1 MNSTS
6 IRPFAWMPWASVSV
20 LLLAA
25 GLAGCSRP
33 QAQPEP
39 VRAVR
44 LLTVG
49 QGSAAASQEF
59 AAEVKARTESRL
71 SFRVGGKLLERRA
84 ELGDSVKAGQLLA
97 RIDPTDLQLGQEAA
111 QAALRAAQA
120 NLDQVT
126 ADLKRA
132 RELFAQNFVGAA
144 EVERRDTAV
153 KAAQA
158 QLEQARAQAGV
169 QGNQAQYARLLAD
182 VSGVVT
188 AVEAEPGAVL
198 GAGTPVLRLAH
209 DGPRDVVF
217 SVPED
222 RVAALRALRG
232 KPGAIQVTLWS
243 GSGAGVPAPLPAT
256 LREVAAAADPATRT
270 YLAKA
275 DVGRAEVRLGQTA
288 TVRVAGAS
296 REGVVRLPLS
306 ALTEQGGRSMVWL
319 LDPQEMTVRPHPVQ
333 VAGADGRQ
341 VLVSG
346 GLAVGAEVV
355 TAGVHAL
362 APGQKV
368 KRYQEPRSGSTLGA
382 PMGEG
387 EAAAAVAPAAAPS
400 ATSAT
405 AAISAAS
412 R

>member
-1 MNSTS
+1 
-6 IRPFAWMPWASVSV
+6 MPWASVSA

-120 NLDQVT
+120 NLDQVA

-217 SVPED
+217 SIPED
-222 RVAALRALRG
+222 RVAPLRALRG

-243 GSGAGVPAPLPAT
+243 VAGSGRPQHPDLPC
-256 LREVAAAADPATRT
+256 
-270 YLAKA
+270 
-275 DVGRAEVRLGQTA
+275 
-288 TVRVAGAS
+288 
-296 REGVVRLPLS
+296 
-306 ALTEQGGRSMVWL
+306 QGGC
-319 LDPQEMTVRPHPVQ
+319 RPRRGAP
-333 VAGADGRQ
+333 GADRHRAGGRC
-341 VLVSG
+341 VARG
-346 GLAVGAEVV
+346 GG
-355 TAGVHAL
+355 
-362 APGQKV
+362 
-368 KRYQEPRSGSTLGA
+368 
-382 PMGEG
+382 
-387 EAAAAVAPAAAPS
+387 AAAAVGADRTGRAQRGLAARSPGDDGAAPPG
-400 ATSAT
+400 AGGRRGWPAGAGLRRPGGGRAGGDRRGACAGTGPEGQALPG
-405 AAISAAS
+405 AAQRQHAGCADG
-412 R
+412 RR